1 MLPPPSYELDPTSVD
16 WIVQVVHLSGS
27 DTSEPILANQL
38 GELSMCCF
46 FIVTVEGQNVEHV
59 QPWFDMD
66 SAKFTFFN
74 T

>member
-46 FIVTVEGQNVEHV
+46 FIVTSVEGQNVEHV
-59 QPWFDMD
+59 H
-66 SAKFTFFN
+66 SAKFTFFD